1 MTTTHPAPHPAP
13 HPDDARPRT
22 GAGSPAWPL
31 TRVPRTPADVR
42 AAGYTDFVAMVNQ
55 TNVPPGSH
63 VTLSEWAAFGRVDS
77 SSSVLEVACTTGF
90 SSRELARMTGCSAV
104 GFDLSEDSVRI
115 ARYNHQAVDPS
126 LRLDYFTADGA
137 TAAPRGGP
145 FTHVVVG
152 AALGFFPE
160 PAAMARRLSG
170 FLTDGGHLL
179 ASPFWADR
187 PLPPEAEAVRREV
200 FGITSPMETYK
211 EAMALY
217 RGFDVMYES
226 RHEPVLE
233 TEEEIA
239 HYCTSTVDRA
249 CAQSG
254 IDDPAV
260 RDEMTERLTEIRR
273 ASNLLR
279 RHLRYSVLVLRHDRA
294 SYPARYV
301 ELF

>member
-1 MTTTHPAPHPAP
+1 MTTATTSRSHPA
-13 HPDDARPRT
+13 
-22 GAGSPAWPL
+22 AWPL
-31 TRVPRTPADVR
+31 TRIPQTAEDVH
-42 AAGYTDFVAMVNQ
+42 AASYTDFVAMVNQ

-63 VTLSEWAAFGRVDS
+63 VTLNEWAVFGRVDA

-90 SSRELARMTGCSAV
+90 SSRELARLTGCSAV
-104 GFDLSEDSVRI
+104 GFDLSEDSVRM
-115 ARYNHQAVDPS
+115 ARHNHLNTDPS

-137 TAAPRGGP
+137 TTTTPPGGP

-152 AALGFFPE
+152 AALGFFPQ
-160 PAAMARRLSG
+160 PAAMAHRLSG

-179 ASPFWADR
+179 ASPFWAEQ
-187 PLPPEAEAVRREV
+187 PLPAEAEAVRREV

-217 RGFDVMYES
+217 RGFDVMYAS
-226 RHEPVLE
+226 ARKPVLE

-254 IDDPAV
+254 VTDAPV
-260 RDEMTERLTEIRR
+260 RRAMIERLTRVRR

-279 RHLRYSVLVLRHDRA
+279 RHLSYSVLVLRHDKA
-294 SYPARYV
+294 AYPARYV